1 MATTSRR
8 LARTKW
14 SQATQSP
21 SLIRRP
27 NSFSA
32 GALRSGVS
40 LISLRYISMDV
51 GRAGG
56 RKGQAMGLFV
66 FGLAAFVA
74 VGLIGLSPGIRA
86 DEKKKQAKPDQ
97 AQSDAAK
104 EFAALEKEFQDA
116 QQAFFKAIREA
127 KTDEER
133 QQVLK
138 DKRPNLPDFADRFM
152 KFAETS
158 PDSPEAFQ
166 ALGLLVGNGRGT
178 EEGNKALAKLKEKL
192 PAIDDLDQLAKIL
205 PHVPPLALVD
215 LASKIADKAKKNLD
229 HPQAPA
235 ILMWVCSATLY
246 SSDKSEL
253 AKLYDSTVDVLM
265 ERFADRPELAPL
277 ADFLPRDTNPE
288 WAEKH
293 LRKLR
298 EKNSDENVKT
308 NAKFGLA
315 LVLENKDEAS
325 QPEAEKLFQSF
336 IDDSQKIQ
344 FADRAK
350 KELEE
355 MKVRGIGKPA
365 PEIAGNDLDDKE
377 FKLADYKGKVVLIDF
392 WGFW

>member
-1 MATTSRR
+1 M
-8 LARTKW
+8 K
-14 SQATQSP
+14 
-21 SLIRRP
+21 
-27 NSFSA
+27 
-32 GALRSGVS
+32 
-40 LISLRYISMDV
+40 
-51 GRAGG
+51 
-56 RKGQAMGLFV
+56 LFV

-152 KFAETS
+152 KLAETS
-158 PDSPEAFQ
+158 PDSPEAIQALKFAETNPDNPAAFQ

-253 AKLYDSTVDVLM
+253 AKLYNSTVDLLM
-265 ERFADRPELAPL
+265 ERFAERPELAPL

>member
-1 MATTSRR
+1 M
-8 LARTKW
+8 K
-14 SQATQSP
+14 
-21 SLIRRP
+21 
-27 NSFSA
+27 
-32 GALRSGVS
+32 
-40 LISLRYISMDV
+40 
-51 GRAGG
+51 
-56 RKGQAMGLFV
+56 LFV

-152 KFAETS
+152 KLAETS
-158 PDSPEAFQ
+158 PDSPEAIQALGWLVGNARGTEASKKALAKLLKFAETNPDNPAAFQ

-253 AKLYDSTVDVLM
+253 AKLYNSTVDLLM
-265 ERFADRPELAPL
+265 ERFAERPELAPL